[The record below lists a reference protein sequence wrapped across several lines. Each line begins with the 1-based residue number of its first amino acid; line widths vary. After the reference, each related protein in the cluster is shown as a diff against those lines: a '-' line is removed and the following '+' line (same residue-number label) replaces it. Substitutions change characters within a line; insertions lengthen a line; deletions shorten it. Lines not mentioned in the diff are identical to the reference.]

1 MLPAARRVATPRTNS
16 LIPLKT
22 SGIIALSRIHDT
34 NIHLTFIFVFFSQFV
49 TRAASAMRAGLKE
62 PAKSQAMKNEVFSYN
77 AAVWENGVGGKKS
90 LVQDLS
96 KAGR

>member
-1 MLPAARRVATPRTNS
+1 
-16 LIPLKT
+16 
-22 SGIIALSRIHDT
+22 
-34 NIHLTFIFVFFSQFV
+34 
-49 TRAASAMRAGLKE
+49 MRAGLKE